1 MHFAIQL
8 FVVVTLFITMLG
20 LGLGLTRDS
29 LNLWLRQP
37 AMAVRVALGSSLLV
51 PLRGVLL
58 LHGPWSG
65 AIAQP
70 IRVAMALMALCPSA
84 PLAIRT
90 VRRQGG
96 DHALAALVQVM
107 AAIIAMVSIP
117 LLAPFFPHAFDRGWL
132 AGQVSLT
139 LQTGWEVALQV
150 ARVQVLPLLLGLA
163 LRRRRPALADRLEKP
178 LNRIAALLLLLLTLL
193 ILVSASHFLLG
204 FLTANL
210 AGLLLMAV
218 QVIGCL
224 LIGQALAGSHGAQ
237 HGPTTALVTAMRN
250 AGLALLFADQFGD
263 DVYGLK
269 LAFLLYVLLT
279 AMIGKPVLRLSQ
291 RQQNDRTEGC

>member
-1 MHFAIQL
+1 MHFAIQ
-8 FVVVTLFITMLG
+8 LFITMLG

-51 PLRGVLL
+51 PLLGVLL

-178 LNRIAALLLLLLTLL
+178 LNRIAALLLLPGAAWKISSARLTRCTDSSCRCPRWWLRMNAAGMSRPSSR
-193 ILVSASHFLLG
+193 ISAAPGSRQRSASRSSPRA
-204 FLTANL
+204 T
-210 AGLLLMAV
+210 
-218 QVIGCL
+218 
-224 LIGQALAGSHGAQ
+224 
-237 HGPTTALVTAMRN
+237 R
-250 AGLALLFADQFGD
+250 
-263 DVYGLK
+263 
-269 LAFLLYVLLT
+269 
-279 AMIGKPVLRLSQ
+279 
-291 RQQNDRTEGC
+291 

>member
-51 PLRGVLL
+51 PLLGVLL

-178 LNRIAALLLLLLTLL
+178 LNRIAALLLLLLLL
-193 ILVSASHFLLG
+193 LMLLSLVSASHFLLG

-237 HGPTTALVTAMRN
+237 HGSTTALVTAMRN

-269 LAFLLYVLLT
+269 LAILLYVLLT
-279 AMIGKPVLRLSQ
+279 AMISNPVLRLFQ
-291 RQQNDRTEGC
+291 GR

>member
-20 LGLGLTRDS
+20 LGLGLPRDS

-37 AMAVRVALGSSLLV
+37 SMAVRVALGSSLLV
-51 PLRGVLL
+51 PLLGVLL

-117 LLAPFFPHAFDRGWL
+117 LLAPFFPHAFDRGGWL

-237 HGPTTALVTAMRN
+237 YGSTTALVTAMRMP
-250 AGLALLFADQFGD
+250 AWPCSSPISSATRCTGSSWQSCC
-263 DVYGLK
+263 
-269 LAFLLYVLLT
+269 
-279 AMIGKPVLRLSQ
+279 ISCSPR
-291 RQQNDRTEGC
+291 

>member
-20 LGLGLTRDS
+20 LGLGLPRDS

-37 AMAVRVALGSSLLV
+37 AMAARVALGSSLLV
-51 PLRGVLL
+51 PLLGVLL

-84 PLAIRT
+84 PLAMRT
-90 VRRQGG
+90 VRQQGG
-96 DHALAALVQVM
+96 DHALDALVQVM
-107 AAIIAMVSIP
+107 AAIIATVRIRP
-117 LLAPFFPHAFDRGWL
+117 LAPFLSQAYNRGGWL

-139 LQTGWEVALQV
+139 LHTGWEVALQV

-178 LNRIAALLLLLLTLL
+178 LNRIAALSLLLLLL
-193 ILVSASHFLLG
+193 ILASASHYLLG

-224 LIGQALAGSHGAQ
+224 LIGQALAGSHRAQ
-237 HGPTTALVTAMRN
+237 HGSTTAVVTAMRN
-250 AGLALLFADQFGD
+250 AGLALLFAYQFGD
-263 DVYGLK
+263 EVYGLK
-269 LAFLLYVLLT
+269 LAILLYALLT
-279 AMIGKPVLRLSQ
+279 ALISTPVLRQSKSR
-291 RQQNDRTEGC
+291 RQTS

>member
-20 LGLGLTRDS
+20 LGLGLPRDS

-37 AMAVRVALGSSLLV
+37 SMAVRVALGSSLLV
-51 PLRGVLL
+51 PLLGVLL

-117 LLAPFFPHAFDRGWL
+117 LLAPFFPHAFDRGGWL

-237 HGPTTALVTAMRN
+237 HGSTTALVTAMRN

-269 LAFLLYVLLT
+269 LAILLYVLLT
-279 AMIGKPVLRLSQ
+279 AMISNPVLRLFQ
-291 RQQNDRTEGC
+291 GR